1 VAFVEQPPAPT
12 GLDRNQRMIF
22 GVIGVVSIAA
32 LLLRVADAPPVL
44 VFVIAGIAVAGLAYV
59 LGVATEEAG
68 ASTGPTLSALLN
80 ATFGNAAEAII
91 VILAVREGLVE
102 VAKASIVGSV
112 LGNLLLILGASLLA
126 SGLRHGR
133 CRFDAGVVGVN
144 ATMLV
149 MTVVALG
156 LPTVLSLG
164 NGVSDAD
171 ERHVAYGVAVIMA
184 ALYVCY
190 LLATLGGAGE
200 EEAAH
205 GQHAMWSTRTALI
218 LLTVSAIGTGV
229 LSEVLVSV
237 IEPTIERTG
246 LGEVFVGL
254 IIVPLVGNVAEHFAA
269 VRIAWRGNLDF
280 AMGIAF
286 NSAVQVA
293 LAVTPIAVLAG
304 FIFSNGLTLE
314 VGGAELGLL
323 LAAALMAGVLAA
335 NGVASWIEGAQL
347 LAIYTIA
354 GIVFWYL

>member
-1 VAFVEQPPAPT
+1 LTDASTVSAPT
-12 GLDRNQRMIF
+12 GLDRSQKMIF
-22 GVIGVVSIAA
+22 AAIAA
-32 LLLRVADAPPVL
+32 VSLIALGLRVVGAPAVL
-44 VFVIAGIAVAGLAYV
+44 VFVVAGIAVAGLAYV

-68 ASTGPTLSALLN
+68 ASTGPTVSALLN

-126 SGLRHGR
+126 SGIRHGR

-164 NGVSDAD
+164 DNVTDAD
-171 ERHVAYGVAVIMA
+171 ERHVAYLVAVIMA
-184 ALYVCY
+184 LLYLAY
-190 LLATLGGAGE
+190 LRATLSGAGDE
-200 EEAAH
+200 GAAH
-205 GQHAMWSTRTALI
+205 GHVAAWSTRTAII
-218 LLTVSAIGTGV
+218 LLTASAIGTGV

-237 IEPTIERTG
+237 IEPTIHRTG

-293 LAVTPIAVLAG
+293 LAVTPIAVAAG

-323 LAAALMAGVLAA
+323 LAAALMAGVLSAT
-335 NGVASWIEGAQL
+335 GVASWIEGVQL
-347 LAIYTIA
+347 LAIYAIA
-354 GIVFWYL
+354 GVVFWYL